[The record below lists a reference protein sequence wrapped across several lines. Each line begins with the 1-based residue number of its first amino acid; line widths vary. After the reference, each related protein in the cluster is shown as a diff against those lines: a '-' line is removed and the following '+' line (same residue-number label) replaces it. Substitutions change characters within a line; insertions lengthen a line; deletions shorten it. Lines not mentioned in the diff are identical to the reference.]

1 MYSSSQGCHTA
12 TGTHMPHGITQ
23 CYLPP
28 GRGDIPALNP
38 AEAGTRLSNAGGMQ
52 DASKVKRSTTTIE
65 IVSCRW
71 SASSSLLASDR
82 PSVRLL
88 HAPSSSLI
96 HNSSPLDAWKKRL
109 ERPTRLRDV
118 SYSASEP
125 HSRRRFV
132 PEPRGA
138 VDDGV

>member
-1 MYSSSQGCHTA
+1 
-12 TGTHMPHGITQ
+12 MPHGITQ

-28 GRGDIPALNP
+28 GRGDIPALDP
-38 AEAGTRLSNAGGMQ
+38 AEAGTRLSNPGGMQ
-52 DASKVKRSTTTIE
+52 DASNVKLSTTTTTE
-65 IVSCRW
+65 IVVGGRRRRRCSRP
-71 SASSSLLASDR
+71 SVR

-132 PEPRGA
+132 AEPRGA